1 MNDMKKFL
9 TEDFSLG
16 RVGIFDGTNTNKARR
31 TWILEQL
38 KDVLPTKHNI
48 IFVESICNDGPS

>member
-31 TWILEQL
+31 TWI
-38 KDVLPTKHNI
+38 
-48 IFVESICNDGPS
+48 